1 MPKVVVGICLLPHLL
16 RKSHMTSTDLSLK
29 TGISIHQLSS
39 YINNKRIMSIPTAM
53 LIAWALNTSIDCLY
67 EWKVK

>member
-1 MPKVVVGICLLPHLL
+1 MPNVVIGKCLLSQLL
-16 RKSHMTSTDLSLK
+16 RQSRMTSTDLSLK

-39 YINNKRIMSIPTAM
+39 YINNKRMMSLPTAM

-67 EWKVK
+67 EWRIQ